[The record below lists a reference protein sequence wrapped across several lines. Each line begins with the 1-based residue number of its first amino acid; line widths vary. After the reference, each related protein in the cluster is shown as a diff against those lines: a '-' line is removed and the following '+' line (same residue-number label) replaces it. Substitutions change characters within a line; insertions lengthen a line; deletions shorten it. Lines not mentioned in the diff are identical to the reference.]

1 MAFLAIIF
9 QIKKGG
15 EIIKIVLIKTSP
27 SLVFVK
33 ICWLQIDKFGTFCV
47 FMIKTWK
54 IIFKKYYKNLIKNE
68 YDVWF

>member
-1 MAFLAIIF
+1 M
-9 QIKKGG
+9 
-15 EIIKIVLIKTSP
+15 KTSP

-33 ICWLQIDKFGTFCV
+33 ICWLQIDKFGTFRV